1 MVKTKTKVVD
11 EMQSIQKKL
20 ESFDT
25 QVRDMADKQAELKT
39 WRGEIISEKS
49 DIESKDLFEKLKKL
63 VNGYIKL
70 DQDFDVLKDLL
81 MTLSKQDEQ
90 WAKRWEQQNR
100 ALLFIE
106 LGKTLNMSNS
116 RDLTMPQLIRQ
127 ITQINQGKST
137 HFFENLK

>member
-25 QVRDMADKQAELKT
+25 QVRDMETKQAELKT

-49 DIESKDLFEKLKKL
+49 DIESKDLFERLKKL
-63 VNGYIKL
+63 VTGYSKL

-81 MTLSKQDEQ
+81 MTLNKQDEV
-90 WAKRWEQQNR
+90 WAERWKQQNR
-100 ALLFIE
+100 PLLFIE
-106 LGKTLNMSNS
+106 LGKTLNLSNV
-116 RDLTMPQLIRQ
+116 RDLALPQLIRQ

-137 HFFENLK
+137 HYFDNLK